1 MNNLAK
7 KMISYIQSNIIMS
20 WSNIHKC
27 ILVLVLAILIHLIW
41 IMWKVYI
48 LITPTL
54 WQWLNISLLKN
65 QLMINIISII
75 CLTILI
81 IINRSLS

>member
-54 WQWLNISLLKN
+54 WQGFVAQRFEMQSAPN
-65 QLMINIISII
+65 
-75 CLTILI
+75 
-81 IINRSLS
+81 